1 MIRSILVPLDGSR
14 FAEAALPLAV
24 RLTRAAHGQLRL
36 LLAHETVPA
45 MVPAGSHSWETETE
59 EDPRKRAH
67 AQTYLARTAACL
79 PAAGNTI
86 EYDLVDGEVGPALAE
101 QIMLSPP
108 DLVVMATHGRGVIG
122 RFWRGSVA
130 DYLVRHVS
138 VPVLLVRPD
147 RLSRL
152 GIGTGFRKILVPLDL
167 SAASSLIL
175 EPVKAL
181 ARLTQGHLTLTHVVE
196 PALDFATP
204 ASGVSPANS
213 GLPALEREQAQQQLD
228 RLATELRREGF
239 SVATRV
245 LVGAGVA
252 GTLLG
257 LLERGGFDLVA
268 LTTHGRSGLARDVL
282 GSVATR
288 LVVEAGQPVLALRP
302 RPVEKSVYG
311 VHRFSAE
318 SGCE

>member
-1 MIRSILVPLDGSR
+1 VIRTILVPLDGSR

-24 RLTRAAHGQLRL
+24 RLARAAHGRLRL
-36 LLAHETVPA
+36 VLAHETVP
-45 MVPAGSHSWETETE
+45 VLSPAGAPAWDADDDSG
-59 EDPRKRAH
+59 KREH
-67 AQTYLARTAACL
+67 AQTYLAQTAACL
-79 PAAGNTI
+79 PADGKPI

-101 QIMLSPP
+101 RIRLSPP
-108 DLVVMATHGRGVIG
+108 DLVVMATHGRGTIG

-147 RLSRL
+147 RQSRL

-167 SAASSLIL
+167 SETSDLIL
-175 EPVKAL
+175 APVKAL
-181 ARLTQGHLTLTHVVE
+181 ARITQAHLTLAHVVE
-196 PALDFATP
+196 PVLDFTMP
-204 ASGVSPANS
+204 ASMISPPDNGVMEI
-213 GLPALEREQAQQQLD
+213 ERRQAQQHLD
-228 RLATELRREGF
+228 RLAAQLRREGF

-257 LLERGGFDLVA
+257 MLERSAFDLVA
-268 LTTHGRSGLARDVL
+268 LTTQGRSGLSRGVL

-288 LVVEAGQPVLALRP
+288 LVVEAGQPVLVLRP
-302 RPVEKSVYG
+302 RP
-311 VHRFSAE
+311 AE
-318 SGCE
+318 EERV